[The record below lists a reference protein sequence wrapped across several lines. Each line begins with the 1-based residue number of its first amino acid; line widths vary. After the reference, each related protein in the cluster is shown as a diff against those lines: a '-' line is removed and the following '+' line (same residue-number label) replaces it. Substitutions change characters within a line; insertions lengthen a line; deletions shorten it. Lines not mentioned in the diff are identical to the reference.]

1 MKLFLDSDVI
11 LDFLLDRKPFSDDIG
26 QLFEQSL
33 NSNLQLCVSPIT
45 MTNLNY
51 IIGRLENKKQAQL
64 KTKKILKL
72 VKVETVSSSTITKAA
87 ASKFKDFEDAVQN
100 YCAAEANHT
109 IILTRNIKDYK
120 ESGLGIL
127 SPGEY
132 VSQL

>member
-1 MKLFLDSDVI
+1 MKVFLDSDVI

-33 NSNLQLCVSPIT
+33 NANLQLCVSPIT

>member
-1 MKLFLDSDVI
+1 MKVFLDSDVI

-33 NSNLQLCVSPIT
+33 NYNLQLCVSPIT

-87 ASKFKDFEDAVQN
+87 VSKFKDFEDAVQN